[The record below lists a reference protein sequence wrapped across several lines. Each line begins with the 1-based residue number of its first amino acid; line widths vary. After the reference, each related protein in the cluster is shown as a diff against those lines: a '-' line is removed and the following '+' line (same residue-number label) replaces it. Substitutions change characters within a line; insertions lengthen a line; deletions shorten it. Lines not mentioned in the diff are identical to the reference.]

1 MTSSEVSRKKNRSL
15 WGQNFKVV
23 FPAEVTRHRVQ
34 QLLQVQKSSLG
45 SVRTQKSNDKRACKL
60 PLGLDQISLYRGVP
74 KLELTLELWNRFI
87 LTRTPPKVY
96 LFGLDQYINIYLIY
110 VLGIYIPYIYIHDTY
125 IYTVYH
131 YIYIPE

>member
-1 MTSSEVSRKKNRSL
+1 MADHTVI
-15 WGQNFKVV
+15 
-23 FPAEVTRHRVQ
+23 
-34 QLLQVQKSSLG
+34 
-45 SVRTQKSNDKRACKL
+45 VRARIPVLSGMRCTNTE
-60 PLGLDQISLYRGVP
+60 YRGLP
-74 KLELTLELWNRFI
+74 KLEHTLELWNRFI

-96 LFGLDQYINIYLIY
+96 LFGLDQYIHIYSIY